1 MKSFFKLSSII
12 LLSLGLF
19 GQAQAADPAVKKSST
34 GICHD
39 QNSPNYKQIKEFT
52 PFKSLKAC
60 VASGG
65 VLPAGTKSA
74 ADSSEEK
81 AVKAGKT
88 DKLAKEP
95 VAETPVKAE
104 KASKAESTVAVE
116 KPVKADSKKSSGGV
130 GPVKLSKNGICHS
143 PGTEYYDRT
152 KEFDSY
158 PSLAACLKAGGREP
172 K

>member
-1 MKSFFKLSSII
+1 MKSFFKFAA
-12 LLSLGLF
+12 LLLFSFGLI
-19 GQAQAADPAVKKSST
+19 GQSFAADPAVKKASS

-39 QNSPNYKQIKEFT
+39 KNSPNYKQIKEFT

-65 VLPAGTKSA
+65 VLPAGSKSEA
-74 ADSSEEK
+74 ASNNEKTAKADKADK
-81 AVKAGKT
+81 AVKDPAIEKAAKT
-88 DKLAKEP
+88 DKTSKADAT
-95 VAETPVKAE
+95 VAE
-104 KASKAESTVAVE
+104 E
-116 KPVKADSKKSSGGV
+116 KPVKSETKKSSGGV

>member
-1 MKSFFKLSSII
+1 MKSFFKLSSLL
-12 LLSLGLF
+12 LLSFGLI
-19 GQAQAADPAVKKSST
+19 GQALAVDPAVKKSSS

-39 QNSPNYKQIKEFT
+39 KNSPNYKKIKEFT

-60 VASGG
+60 VTSGG
-65 VLPAGTKSA
+65 VLPAGSKSEA
-74 ADSSEEK
+74 ASNDEKTPKADK
-81 AVKAGKT
+81 AVKDPAIEKTAKT
-88 DKLAKEP
+88 DKTSKTDAT
-95 VAETPVKAE
+95 VAE
-104 KASKAESTVAVE
+104 E
-116 KPVKADSKKSSGGV
+116 KPVKSESKKSSGGI

-143 PGTEYYDRT
+143 PGSEYYDRT